1 MHTKS
6 KISKMY
12 GALVLGGG
20 MLVAPTDS
28 TAKPFKD
35 CVRKSENKSPK
46 DTTADDTETTDAK
59 KTKKTK
65 KVKETKEQTE
75 SKEIEA
81 SSTGDVEG
89 LPSDLEA
96 GSRLVLSPPE
106 SHCQMEFTFYK
117 YNSDGEAVEADKKC
131 LDEKEDKAILK
142 IIQESKEEACNTPF
156 CGCWLG

>member
-6 KISKMY
+6 KISKMF

-35 CVRKSENKSPK
+35 CVRKAENKSPK
-46 DTTADDTETTDAK
+46 DTTTDAK
-59 KTKKTK
+59 ETNEVKKT
-65 KVKETKEQTE
+65 TE
-75 SKEIEA
+75 PTDSKELEVSA
-81 SSTGDVEG
+81 TKDVEVPP
-89 LPSDLEA
+89 LDLEA

-106 SHCQMEFTFYK
+106 NHCQMEFTFYT
-117 YNSDGEAVEADKKC
+117 YNSDGEAVAADKKC